1 MDCLSVAR
9 CGKACCGMTCCSVGR
24 CGKTCCGNTW
34 CSVCGKA
41 CCGKTWCS
49 VGRCGKA
56 LFSVCGE
63 AWHGEGGRQWH
74 LCLLIEEQV
83 MCHRFKTS
91 LTNCRINRKCA
102 GFIRGIAMST
112 VTRIDGA
119 CKKVVKIMI
128 KIIVTT
134 FDIRNGFFTRNNDDH

>member
-1 MDCLSVAR
+1 MDCLSVTR
-9 CGKACCGMTCCSVGR
+9 CGKACCGMT
-24 CGKTCCGNTW
+24 W

-41 CCGKTWCS
+41 C
-49 VGRCGKA
+49 
-56 LFSVCGE
+56 CGE

-102 GFIRGIAMST
+102 GFIRGIAMSK

-119 CKKVVKIMI
+119 RKKVVKILI

-134 FDIRNGFFTRNNDDH
+134 FDIRNGFFTRNNVDH